1 MTEVQAQAADLL
13 KVLNRLIEVLQR
25 ETELMR
31 QMDPQAMQTLQH
43 DKIVLTAAYESML
56 QRFRD
61 NPALLSQQDDGLRER
76 IMQASAAFQN
86 TLTENA
92 RALYAMK
99 EANERLFRAIIKAIE
114 DQRDQP
120 SSYSAYGAFAKAGSG
135 GKSPA
140 QPVALDARL

>member
-13 KVLNRLIEVLQR
+13 KVLNRLIEVLRR

-31 QMDPQAMQTLQH
+31 QMDPRAMQAVQH

-61 NPALLSQQDDGLRER
+61 EPRLLGQEDDALRER

-92 RALYAMK
+92 RALWAMK
-99 EANERLFRAIIKAIE
+99 EANDRLFKAIIKAIE
-114 DQRDQP
+114 EKRDQP
-120 SSYSAYGAFAKAGSG
+120 SSYSAYGAFAKPGTG
-135 GKSPA
+135 GRGQPL
-140 QPVALDARL
+140 PVALDARL